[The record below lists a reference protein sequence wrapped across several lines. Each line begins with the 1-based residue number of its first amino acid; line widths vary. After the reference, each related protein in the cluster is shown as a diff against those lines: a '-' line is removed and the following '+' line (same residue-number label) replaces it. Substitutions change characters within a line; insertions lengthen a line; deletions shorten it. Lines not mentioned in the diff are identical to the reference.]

1 MDWAYIF
8 VKLFPKKQRLKEKF
22 IDNLVILWY
31 DMNRRHF
38 SFEVKIKECE
48 IDRYWERNMK
58 ENKE

>member
-1 MDWAYIF
+1 
-8 VKLFPKKQRLKEKF
+8 
-22 IDNLVILWY
+22 
-31 DMNRRHF
+31 MNRRHF